1 MITLNEASPIP
12 PFEQIRSQIADL
24 VRTGHLADGQRLPT
38 VRQLASDLRVAP
50 GTVARAYTAL
60 EQQGLIRTRRSRGT
74 TVIAP
79 SPSPSPDARAAAAAF
94 SGTLR
99 GLGLTLDDA
108 LTLLRTT
115 WESPTPPPHTH
126 P

>member
-1 MITLNEASPIP
+1 VITLNEASPIP

-94 SGTLR
+94 TGTLR

-115 WESPTPPPHTH
+115 WESPTTPPHTH

>member
-94 SGTLR
+94 TGTLR

>member
-1 MITLNEASPIP
+1 VITLNEASPIP

-79 SPSPSPDARAAAAAF
+79 SPPPSPDARAAAAAF
-94 SGTLR
+94 TGTLR

-115 WESPTPPPHTH
+115 WESPTTPPHTH

>member
-1 MITLNEASPIP
+1 MITLDEASPIP

-74 TVIAP
+74 TVVAP
-79 SPSPSPDARAAAAAF
+79 DSPASPEARAAAAAYAHAV
-94 SGTLR
+94 R

-115 WESPTPPPHTH
+115 WESPTAP
-126 P
+126 

>member
-94 SGTLR
+94 TGTLR

-115 WESPTPPPHTH
+115 WESPTTPPHTH

>member
-1 MITLNEASPIP
+1 VITLDAASPIP

-38 VRQLASDLRVAP
+38 VRQLAADLRVAP

-79 SPSPSPDARAAAAAF
+79 AGAPPPDARTAAATYAH
-94 SGTLR
+94 TLR
-99 GLGLTLDDA
+99 ALGLTLDDA

-115 WESPTPPPHTH
+115 WEAPTPPPPTSL
-126 P
+126 

>member
-1 MITLNEASPIP
+1 VITLDEASPIP
-12 PFEQIRSQIADL
+12 PFEQIRSQVADL

-79 SPSPSPDARAAAAAF
+79 NPPPSPDARAAAAAYT
-94 SGTLR
+94 GTLR
-99 GLGLTLDDA
+99 SLGLTLDDA
-108 LTLLRTT
+108 VTLLRTA
-115 WESPTPPPHTH
+115 WEAGA
-126 P
+126 

>member
-1 MITLNEASPIP
+1 MITLDETSPIP

-24 VRTGHLADGQRLPT
+24 VRTGHLADGERLPT
-38 VRQLASDLRVAP
+38 VRQLAADLRVAP

-60 EQQGLIRTRRSRGT
+60 EHQGLIRTLRSRGT

-79 SPSPSPDARAAAAAF
+79 AVAPPPDARTAAATYAH
-94 SGTLR
+94 TLHS
-99 GLGLTLDDA
+99 LGLTLDDA

-115 WESPTPPPHTH
+115 WERPSTPHPTGP
-126 P
+126 